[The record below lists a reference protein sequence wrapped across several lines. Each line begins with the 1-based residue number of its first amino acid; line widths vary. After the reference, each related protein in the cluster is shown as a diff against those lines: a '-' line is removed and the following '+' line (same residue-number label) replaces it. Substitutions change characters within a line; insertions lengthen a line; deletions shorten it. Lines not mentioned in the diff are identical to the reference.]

1 MITVRVQLYAT
12 LRRYRPDLK
21 VGEPLAVQL
30 AEGSTVAHL
39 LQQLGVPQD
48 EVKVVFVNG
57 IVRDQNHPLAD
68 GDELGIFPPIGGG

>member
-21 VGEPLAVQL
+21 IGEPLVVQL
-30 AEGSTVAHL
+30 PEGSTVEHL

>member
-21 VGEPLAVQL
+21 IGEPLVVQL
-30 AEGSTVAHL
+30 PEGSTVELL

-68 GDELGIFPPIGGG
+68 GDELGVFPPIGGG